1 MQLKYTID
9 RFEEDFAVC
18 EASDQRMVNIPFEE
32 IPENSVEGDILEYGE
47 GRYVKDQHATVA
59 ARRRIKAKM
68 EKLIL

>member
-18 EASDQRMVNIPFEE
+18 EASDQRTVNIPFED
-32 IPENSVEGDILEYGE
+32 IPANSVEGDILEYVE
-47 GRYVKDQHATVA
+47 GRYVKDHRATA
-59 ARRRIKAKM
+59 ATRRRIKDKM